1 MTNLGEE
8 DLERIR
14 KFLETLTAY
23 FSVRPWPSGFFH
35 TVGKIRGELENL
47 NSNIE
52 KAITSS
58 EKLTKALNKITL
70 AGVIISSFGVAISLA
85 YLCFEVFKFIK
96 SQ

>member
-1 MTNLGEE
+1 MRFKEE
-8 DLERIR
+8 DYEKIR
-14 KFLETLTAY
+14 KFLDTLTSY
-23 FSVRPWPSGFFH
+23 FSVRPWPSGFFR
-35 TVGKIRGELENL
+35 TVGRINEELKNL

-70 AGVIISSFGVAISLA
+70 AGVIISSIGVAISLA
-85 YLCFEVFKFIK
+85 YFFFEIFKFIR